1 VRDGLLSND
10 MLSDSDRMLERLDL
24 LVMAGS
30 RNGLRESG
38 RGGGSS
44 NGEAG
49 LVGDT
54 ARLRNGLFEG
64 RFNDNPADRWS
75 CCEPAMMGKTMAN
88 PMMEVW
94 WFRCWFWREPPFAY
108 QLELSRLALCDRVKM
123 SWIEFL

>member
-1 VRDGLLSND
+1 

-75 CCEPAMMGKTMAN
+75 KWAELAIRSAGERTGSAVGNVHAN
-88 PMMEVW
+88 DDG
-94 WFRCWFWREPPFAY
+94 
-108 QLELSRLALCDRVKM
+108 DRNMKQ
-123 SWIEFL
+123 